1 MAPVYT
7 GIPHIKLPGPR
18 HHTILDGRTHKARF
32 TTTVSAT
39 CGSAPSFNSTSLSST
54 LLTLALPRRKNS
66 TSTRGW
72 SDFSV
77 LGSEAPC
84 ETLCNGPLK
93 RKSFGAPDSSGLGG
107 YDARQPVLERSKASG
122 EAASCKKA
130 TQMKKAGT
138 CRVGGEPSYSDIFKR
153 KASYS
158 PKCVSPGSAFWRGY
172 ASNRVIARPGAD
184 SHFRIWQ
191 YARRHYS
198 SFTKMP
204 IILPRAADCFGLF
217 EAP

>member
-54 LLTLALPRRKNS
+54 LLTLALPRRKDS

-130 TQMKKAGT
+130 TQVKKAE
-138 CRVGGEPSYSDIFKR
+138 RVALEGNRAIPTSSKGRRRTRQS
-153 KASYS
+153 
-158 PKCVSPGSAFWRGY
+158 VSHQEVLSGVG
-172 ASNRVIARPGAD
+172 
-184 SHFRIWQ
+184 
-191 YARRHYS
+191 
-198 SFTKMP
+198 MP
-204 IILPRAADCFGLF
+204 QI
-217 EAP
+217 E